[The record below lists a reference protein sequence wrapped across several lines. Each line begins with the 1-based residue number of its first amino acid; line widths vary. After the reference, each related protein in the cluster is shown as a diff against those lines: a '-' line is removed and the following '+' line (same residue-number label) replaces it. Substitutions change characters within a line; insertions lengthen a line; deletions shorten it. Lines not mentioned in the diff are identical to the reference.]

1 MPGLAILFLVLAALL
16 LLDVAAISLGVD
28 SRELDPRPATPAED
42 F

>member
-16 LLDVAAISLGVD
+16 LLDVAAVCLGAD
-28 SRELDPRPATPAED
+28 TRDLDPRPATPTED